1 MIELKK
7 ITKKYKKTKYNE
19 EKIALSN
26 IEYCFPDSGLFYI
39 TGKSGSGKSTLLNII
54 SGIDTTFSGD
64 VLVDGK
70 STKSFSYSE
79 MEYYRSS
86 YIGYVFQDFNLLTD
100 LTPYENVKLGYEV
113 SSNNNVN
120 EIDNVFSELDIEDLK
135 NRRIKDLSGGEKQRI
150 AIARALVKNPKV
162 IIADE
167 PTGSLDPIN
176 SDIIMS
182 LLYKISKTRLVIV
195 VTHNIDFLDKYE
207 SVSLSL
213 NNGVLESKSRIE
225 ENTNKFLAEKS
236 RGLSKNLIC
245 RMGFSILFRKKITL
259 FLSLLFII
267 LSCLCFSI
275 SLSGMNYKEADVAF
289 NTTVKYDDFIV
300 MKRGSSFENDSLF
313 DEEAN
318 SILESYN
325 KKGINRF
332 NVSDIAT
339 SSDVNISSYYLNCN
353 IYSGMENSEIYAFN
367 YEESRELFDL
377 KIINGSIPSTDNEI
391 VISDLVAEFFVL
403 MDYKYD
409 GTSKYIDSY
418 DDIIGLNLFGYTI
431 SGVVSTIQSDSYI
444 NYYKNHRTDYSPE
457 EEQLYSK
464 FGCGF
469 SIFTKKSLYE
479 NKNVVLE
486 FDYLYK
492 TYNLTYG
499 DDCKTRKDFKENV
512 IYLPSCDSSS
522 KGMILNIDYASKIIY
537 GKEYEE
543 EISYKYETYRNS
555 SYYDSLSDSELEDY
569 VRNGITNSIVDQF
582 SSGFAI
588 DMYPQGEK
596 DNWSFPSYQFIQ
608 KVIGISSDTSSN
620 VMLYIDDTEIEDEL
634 KKMSSYN
641 NVDAIYTDVDKS
653 KNTKRYFN
661 YLYTNS
667 TNLYNNEI
675 FYYLSNEVV
684 ENLYDC
690 RDMFNALKIIFTALA
705 LIFVSIAMFIVY
717 KYISDSI
724 MYKIQDIGVLKAIGV
739 SNKDVIKIFSIQNI
753 FISLFTCLFTIP
765 LQYVGI
771 YLINNITSKIYN
783 IKDYFVKAYSIG
795 VVNYIF
801 VIIIAVFIPLIVSLY
816 PIEKCRRKSPKDI
829 LSNN

>member
-1 MIELKK
+1 
-7 ITKKYKKTKYNE
+7 
-19 EKIALSN
+19 
-26 IEYCFPDSGLFYI
+26 
-39 TGKSGSGKSTLLNII
+39 
-54 SGIDTTFSGD
+54 
-64 VLVDGK
+64 
-70 STKSFSYSE
+70 

-213 NNGVLESKSRIE
+213 NNGVLETKSRIE

-245 RMGFSILFRKKITL
+245 RMGFSILFRKKMTL

-275 SLSGMNYKEADVAF
+275 SLSGMNYKEKEVLF
-289 NTTVKYDDFIV
+289 NELKKHDDFIV
-300 MKRGSSFENDSLF
+300 MRRDDSVSGDGSTSGMPFNN
-313 DEEAN
+313 EAN
-318 SILESYN
+318 NILESYN
-325 KKGINRF
+325 KKGVNCFQIYNIVLD
-332 NVSDIAT
+332 NSDPYI
-339 SSDVNISSYYLNCN
+339 DNYYLK
-353 IYSGMENSEIYAFN
+353 YSSNGMQNEAVYAFN
-367 YEESRELFDL
+367 YEESKDMFDL
-377 KIINGSIPSTDNEI
+377 KIINGFAPSTDNEI
-391 VISDLVAEFFVL
+391 VISDLVAEFFVA
-403 MDYKYD
+403 MDYQYD

-431 SGVVSTIQSDSYI
+431 SGVVSTIQSDLYMDFYEKQKDGDLNYEI
-444 NYYKNHRTDYSPE
+444 NNIYASSGCGYSVFTKRPLAGNKKVVIEITGTPIDIVDSFTYGENCMARSSCNEDVTYLSGYDENSKGAIINVNYVSKKQYGKEFEDLVNYNYTQYYKNNSIYDGYSE
-457 EEQLYSK
+457 EELINMAKKHTLNYD
-464 FGCGF
+464 
-469 SIFTKKSLYE
+469 IPKSLTIKMYP
-479 NKNVVLE
+479 NN
-486 FDYLYK
+486 D
-492 TYNLTYG
+492 
-499 DDCKTRKDFKENV
+499 
-512 IYLPSCDSSS
+512 
-522 KGMILNIDYASKIIY
+522 LNN
-537 GKEYEE
+537 EY
-543 EISYKYETYRNS
+543 
-555 SYYDSLSDSELEDY
+555 
-569 VRNGITNSIVDQF
+569 QF
-582 SSGFAI
+582 SGK
-588 DMYPQGEK
+588 Y
-596 DNWSFPSYQFIQ
+596 SYQFIQ
-608 KVIGISSDTSSN
+608 HVIGITYDTSSN
-620 VMLYIDDTEIEDEL
+620 TNMYIDTSDIHDEIETI
-634 KKMSSYN
+634 SSLS
-641 NVDAIYTDVDKS
+641 NVDAVYTKIDDN
-653 KNTKRYFN
+653 KNTKEFFN
-661 YLYTNS
+661 YLFTNYT
-667 TNLYNNEI
+667 TLYNYNKDTL
-675 FYYLSNEVV
+675 YYLANYRIMMLHDVGYV
-684 ENLYDC
+684 
-690 RDMFNALKIIFTALA
+690 FNILEKAFIGLA
-705 LIFVSIAMFIVY
+705 LIFVLIAMFTLY

-771 YLINNITSKIYN
+771 YLINNIMSQIYY
-783 IKDYFVKAYSIG
+783 DGCPYVSAYSIG